1 MRKLIESILHEEL
14 GVPSNIVE
22 VAKLISDEIYNQ
34 TRNIFSGNGN
44 VDTGDYPMTFRLN
57 TNISDLTIK
66 RISFVLEIRRAN
78 IDELSLA
85 GAGFNPRQSVD
96 YNKFVYVSKKD
107 PSDLHIMLKF
117 FIPEDEDDD
126 VSYGDFLTYYQE
138 NYNDIVNNISH
149 EIKHAYDHFK
159 KPEESIPSSVEYQSS
174 IGFGFGIKPLHEF
187 FFDIYYSHQTENLVR
202 ATEIYTKIKTD
213 NISKKEF
220 LEFLLK
226 TESYERYKKLKNYTF
241 DELYGSLLNYV
252 DVIKDRLDSNDID
265 IPDTDDEVVK
275 LILNLA
281 YTNVTNKKIDSLN
294 NRLSVGFAEALM
306 GIDPE
311 SDKGKFF
318 AKNASKF
325 SKYEDDYLGFYK
337 NEIKKFNKV
346 GDEMVKKISKLYA
359 IANDEDSKQSDVIT
373 KIYNKVNP

>member
-117 FIPEDEDDD
+117 FIPEDEDED

-174 IGFGFGIKPLHEF
+174 IGFGFGVKPLHEF
-187 FFDIYYSHQTENLVR
+187 FFDVYYSHQTENLVR

-241 DELYGSLLNYV
+241 DELYDSLLNYV
-252 DVIKDRLDSNDID
+252 DVIKDRLDSNNID
-265 IPDTDDEVVK
+265 IPETDDEVVK

-281 YTNVTNKKIDSLN
+281 YTNITDKKIDSLN

-318 AKNASKF
+318 AKNVSKF
-325 SKYEDDYLGFYK
+325 TKYEDDYLGFYK

>member
-117 FIPEDEDDD
+117 FIPEDEDED

-174 IGFGFGIKPLHEF
+174 IGFGFGVKPLHEF
-187 FFDIYYSHQTENLVR
+187 FFDVYYSHQTENLVR

-241 DELYGSLLNYV
+241 DELYNSLLNYV

-265 IPDTDDEVVK
+265 IPETDDEVVK

-281 YTNVTNKKIDSLN
+281 YTNITDKKIDSLN

-318 AKNASKF
+318 AKNVSKF
-325 SKYEDDYLGFYK
+325 TKYEDDYLGFYK

-346 GDEMVKKISKLYA
+346 GDEMIKKISKLYA
-359 IANDEDSKQSDVIT
+359 IANDEDSKQSDVII